1 MKTFEQHV
9 VGVDFPAT
17 GNRLPRA
24 IRLFRLLRRAKSSIY
39 GFGTSAVT
47 LWAMWKSGV
56 RVRTGRRRGDEGSI
70 GEWVMILV
78 MAVGITLF
86 IWAIAQP
93 MLGAILRRA
102 LGKLFR

>member
-1 MKTFEQHV
+1 MKSYERIRFWMYALTASA
-9 VGVDFPAT
+9 AT
-17 GNRLPRA
+17 
-24 IRLFRLLRRAKSSIY
+24 
-39 GFGTSAVT
+39 T
-47 LWAMWKSGV
+47 WAAWKSGAGL
-56 RVRTGRRRGDEGSI
+56 RSRRRRGDEGSI

-93 MLGAILRRA
+93 MLGSILRQA